1 MESLGEIL
9 KRLTPKNISDGT
21 ATWHAEEETS
31 SDDCAVCGGKGW
43 IRQDVP
49 VGHPDFGRAI
59 PCSCQEDVT
68 HAQRL
73 ERLQSHSNLGALA
86 RLRFNS
92 LDSKGRSTKMEAQQ
106 RFSQAYQAAI
116 EYADGP
122 QGWLLFTG
130 VGGSGKTHLLAAI
143 VNRSIERETP
153 AFYISVPDLLDH
165 LRSTFAPSSETSYD
179 ELFEHV
185 RNIPLLALDDLGAH
199 ATTPWAQEK
208 LNQILNHRFN
218 RQMPT
223 VVSLSVPLGQLD
235 EQLRARLEDSSL
247 VMQIMLGEQAV
258 TSPYWQLDRM
268 KSDLKPRMTFE
279 TFNTRGNR
287 ADAEGQASLEAALNA
302 ARSFAEQPSGWLVFA
317 GPEGCGKT
325 HLAVAAV
332 NEIERDGKYVCF
344 AFVPD
349 LLDHLRYT
357 FSPQSPVTYDQLFEE
372 VRTAPCLVL
381 DDLGS
386 HSSTAWAEEK
396 LYQITVHRQEAR
408 LPTIITLRGLMEKR
422 LSPQVRSR
430 LKDATI
436 VNWCPIGAPDFRD
449 KGSKG

>member
-1 MESLGEIL
+1 M
-9 KRLTPKNISDGT
+9 
-21 ATWHAEEETS
+21 
-31 SDDCAVCGGKGW
+31 
-43 IRQDVP
+43 P

-59 PCSCQEDVT
+59 PCSCQEEVT
-68 HAQRL
+68 QTQRL
-73 ERLQSHSNLGALA
+73 ERLQSHSNLGTLT
-86 RLRFNS
+86 RLKFTS
-92 LDSKGRSTKMEAQQ
+92 IDPSGRATNPDAQQ

-116 EYADGP
+116 EYADDP
-122 QGWLLFTG
+122 IGWLLFTG

-143 VNRSIERETP
+143 VNRGIEQETP

-165 LRSTFAPSSETSYD
+165 LRSTFAPSSEISYD

-223 VVSLSVPLGQLD
+223 IISLSVPLGQLD
-235 EQLRARLEDSSL
+235 EQLRARLEDRSL

-268 KSDLKPRMTFE
+268 KSELKHHMTFE
-279 TFNTRGNR
+279 NFDTRGNG
-287 ADAEGQASLEAALNA
+287 ADATGQDSLERALNA
-302 ARSFAEQPSGWLVFA
+302 ARVFAEQPSGWLAFA
-317 GPEGCGKT
+317 GKEGCGKT
-325 HLAVAAV
+325 HLAIAVV
-332 NEIERDGKYVCF
+332 NEIERDGSYVCF

-357 FSPQSPVTYDQLFEE
+357 FSPESPVRYDQLFED
-372 VRTAPCLVL
+372 VRTAPYLVL

-386 HSSTAWAEEK
+386 HSSTPWAEEK
-396 LYQITVHRQEAR
+396 LYQIIVHRQEAR
-408 LPTIITLRGLMEKR
+408 LPTIITLRGFMER
-422 LSPQVRSR
+422 LPTPVQSR
-430 LKDATI
+430 LNDVSIMTLM
-436 VNWCPIGAPDFRD
+436 PIGAPDFRG
-449 KGSKG
+449 KGGRPKRRNRSAASRYTR